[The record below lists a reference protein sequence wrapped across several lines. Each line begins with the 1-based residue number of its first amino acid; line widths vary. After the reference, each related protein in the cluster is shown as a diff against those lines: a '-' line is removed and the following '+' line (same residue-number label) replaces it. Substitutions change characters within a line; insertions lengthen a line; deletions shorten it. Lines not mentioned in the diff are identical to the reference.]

1 MARTVSQSED
11 DDFWRISCQPATEYY
26 RTEEI
31 ATRVAVQLNVADTE
45 GEEGQDARIL
55 AADDSYIMCKVQ
67 GADSSGGT
75 VQSDCHLA
83 LAGDVVA
90 SVLRLDASGGA
101 GKGTFEDTTGL
112 TSAVFVSPLT
122 VNAKIYQL
130 AGLADQSAY
139 QFLVLL
145 KRTPTS

>member
-1 MARTVSQSED
+1 MARTVEQGE
-11 DDFWRISCQPATEYY
+11 DDFWRIVGEPESAYY

-31 ATRVAVQLNVADTE
+31 ATRVAAQLDAGDTE
-45 GEEGQDARIL
+45 GEAGQDAAIL
-55 AADDSYIMCKVQ
+55 AADDSYILCKVQ

-75 VQSDCHLA
+75 IQSDCHLA

>member
-1 MARTVSQSED
+1 MARTVEQGED
-11 DDFWRISCQPATEYY
+11 GFWRISGEPESEYY

-31 ATRVAVQLNVADTE
+31 ANRVAAQLDAGDTE
-45 GEEGQDARIL
+45 GETGQDARIL
-55 AADDSYIMCKVQ
+55 AADDSYILCKVQ

-101 GKGTFEDTTGL
+101 GKGVFQDTTGL

-122 VNAKIYQL
+122 TNAKINQL

-139 QFLVLL
+139 QFIVLL